1 MAMASPL
8 RQVGTGANSQ
18 SLDEARKR
26 VFHFFREACRSIPQ
40 IMETYNLHEVI
51 TPSQLRSVVAAQ
63 FRKQAHVTN
72 PKVIDMLIIKGDEE
86 LRNCLDHSKQRHHI
100 VGQYVIGQE
109 GLIPSNVGA
118 VSSGGSDFLRKF
130 YDSNNF

>member
-1 MAMASPL
+1 MASPL

-18 SLDEARKR
+18 SLEEARKR

-51 TPSQLRSVVAAQ
+51 TTSQLRSVVAAQ

-100 VGQYVIGQE
+100 LGQYVIAQG

-118 VSSGGSDFLRKF
+118 VSSGGSDFLQKF
-130 YDSNNF
+130 YNSNNF